1 MFALFE
7 NLLSSCSG
15 SFPPLSRRQKRLC
28 KKASSDE
35 DSLTFQSI
43 PLASMISVGLDINQ
57 HDIIHH
63 NRWFPYNLVRAISV
77 TNGIAGTIQSGKLS
91 LDFKRTITITIL
103 NMINDHVQLF
113 VVHHLCQSHQ
123 SSCLLQ
129 RSQCVVELP
138 AHFWLPMVIMTVMVA
153 IMKKNH

>member
-1 MFALFE
+1 MFTLFE

-91 LDFKRTITITIL
+91 LNFKRTITITIL
-103 NMINDHVQLF
+103 NMINDHVHCPPP
-113 VVHHLCQSHQ
+113 VSVPS
-123 SSCLLQ
+123 
-129 RSQCVVELP
+129 VELP
-138 AHFWLPMVIMTVMVA
+138 PSTLPMCR
-153 IMKKNH
+153 

>member
-1 MFALFE
+1 MINSVQTFALFE

-35 DSLTFQSI
+35 ASLTFQSI
-43 PLASMISVGLDINQ
+43 PLARMISVGLDISQ

-91 LDFKRTITITIL
+91 LDFKRTITTIL
-103 NMINDHVQLF
+103 NMINDHVQSF
-113 VVHHLCQSHQ
+113 IVHCPPPVSVP
-123 SSCLLQ
+123 S
-129 RSQCVVELP
+129 VELP
-138 AHFWLPMVIMTVMVA
+138 PSTLPMCR
-153 IMKKNH
+153 

>member
-91 LDFKRTITITIL
+91 LNFKRTITITIL

-113 VVHHLCQSHQ
+113 IVHCPPPVSVP
-123 SSCLLQ
+123 S
-129 RSQCVVELP
+129 VELP
-138 AHFWLPMVIMTVMVA
+138 PSTLPMCR
-153 IMKKNH
+153 